1 MDSPDAFR
9 SRPQFRRGRAAEE
22 VVAKRFRDHG
32 WLTIE
37 TNAFGGN
44 KGDERPALKGKDA
57 DFALP
62 DLFLA
67 RSGQSCWL
75 EVKLKSK
82 PATDARTGKP
92 VHGISARLIGEYRT
106 VQAETGVPV
115 VLAILEV
122 DSHLLLAERLDDL
135 LDRGRYCGANTL
147 HQGGTWFFGRD
158 AFGRQ
163 WDMSGIGE
171 VSP

>member
-22 VVAKRFRDHG
+22 VVAKRFREHG
-32 WLTIE
+32 WLTIQ
-37 TNAFGGN
+37 TNAFGGDE
-44 KGDERPALKGKDA
+44 GDERPSLKGKDA

-62 DLFLA
+62 YLFLA
-67 RSGQSCWL
+67 RSGQSRWL

-82 PATDARTGKP
+82 PALDARAGKP
-92 VHGISARLIGEYRT
+92 VHGISARLICEYQK
-106 VQAETGVPV
+106 VQAETGIPV
-115 VLAILEV
+115 VLAILEE
-122 DSHLLLAERLDDL
+122 DSRTLLVERLDEL
-135 LDRGRYCGANTL
+135 LDKGRYCGADTL
-147 HQGGTWFFGRD
+147 HKGGTWFFVRD